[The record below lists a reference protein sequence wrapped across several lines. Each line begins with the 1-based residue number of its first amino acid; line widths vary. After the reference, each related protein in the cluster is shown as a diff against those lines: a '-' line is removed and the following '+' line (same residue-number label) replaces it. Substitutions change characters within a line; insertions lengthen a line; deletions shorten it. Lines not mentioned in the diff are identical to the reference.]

1 MVRMGIRELR
11 DNLTAAVRRVR
22 AGESIEVTYDGEP
35 VAVLAPIGR
44 NRLDELIARGEA
56 TPATRP
62 LDLTG
67 PLHPN
72 TSGRSISEL
81 LDEQRADRS

>member
-56 TPATRP
+56 TPALHR
-62 LDLTG
+62 LDLTR

-72 TSGRSISEL
+72 TSRRPLSEI
-81 LDEQRADRS
+81 LDEQRADRV